1 MLFLGLDLSCWDYRR
16 INYRKKL
23 MIARFEVSI
32 PLLLFFEESF
42 LLN

>member
-16 INYRKKL
+16 INYREKL
-23 MIARFEVSI
+23 MIARLEVSI